1 MVHAVTDVDYN
12 MGSEVEVILCRKYK
26 GKSCFRWSALMK
38 DYISAY
44 KSEMAFVGLNFK
56 EDQPS
61 LNAKLRA
68 IMAEL

>member
-12 MGSEVEVILCRKYK
+12 MGLEVEVILCRKYK

-56 EDQPS
+56 ED
-61 LNAKLRA
+61 
-68 IMAEL
+68 